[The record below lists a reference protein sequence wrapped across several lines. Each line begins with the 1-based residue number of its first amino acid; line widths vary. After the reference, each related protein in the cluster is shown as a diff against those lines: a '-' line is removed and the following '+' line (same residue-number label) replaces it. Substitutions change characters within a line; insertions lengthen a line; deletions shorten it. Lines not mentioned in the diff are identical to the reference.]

1 MSILKHST
9 SRIFIL
15 SVFILL
21 VNPLINRIQSQ
32 TNTDCLI
39 CHSDNTLTMQ
49 KSGKTISLYYDEKEF
64 AKSPHSEFNCIDCH
78 TGFDAGEIPHAKTIK
93 PVKCLKCH
101 NGSKAELYTKSVHGI
116 VKGGAQCTDCHGTHN
131 IVSLEALRTPEG
143 REHEGNTCGKCHT
156 DIVKHYF
163 ESDHGKALVKG
174 VKGAPF
180 CSDCHG
186 EHTIKSIANKESKV
200 SREHEAEVCL
210 KCHLD
215 NSDVRAIVSPSAEFI
230 KGYELSVHGQAMK
243 AGKLN
248 AATCSDCHGAHD
260 MKKGSDPTSFV
271 NKLKVAETCSKCHQ
285 KEGKIFN
292 ESSHGKAVTRGVLSS
307 ATCTDCHGEHT
318 ILPHDDP
325 KSPTSAVNISGKV
338 CTPCHESLKLSD
350 KFGIAGNRYASFK
363 DSYHGLAGKG
373 GDISVANCA
382 SCHGYHDVKSSADST
397 SKTHKSKLAETC
409 GSCHPGANE
418 NFTKGSVHIIAQS
431 KDEPILYFIA
441 TTYILLIISV
451 VGGMFVHNAADFF
464 RKGKRQLMARRGL
477 IPHHQ
482 VSHRLYLR
490 MCLSERIQHMSL
502 MISFILLV
510 ITGFMLKYPDAWWVV
525 PIRDISP
532 LIFEIRGLI
541 HRISAVVMVVASLY
555 HIYYILFVP
564 RGKQL
569 IKDLLPVRKD
579 IFDAIG
585 IVRYNFGLSQVKP
598 KLDRFS
604 YIEKSEYWALIWG
617 TLVMVLTGII
627 LWFDNTFMGLLTKL
641 GWDISRTI
649 HFYEAWLATLSIIV
663 WHLYFIIF
671 NPDVYPM
678 NLAWIKGTLTETE
691 MEEEHPLELE
701 RMRIEEQKTL
711 AEEKEETIFESINK

>member
-1 MSILKHST
+1 MVYSNF
-9 SRIFIL
+9 RFISFVL
-15 SVFILL
+15 LCIVASLSLSSSVFT
-21 VNPLINRIQSQ
+21 Q
-32 TNTDCLI
+32 TKEDCLA
-39 CHSDNTLTMQ
+39 CHSDKTLTMDKKG
-49 KSGKTISLYYDEKEF
+49 KSVSLWVDEKTLATTPHAEF
-64 AKSPHSEFNCIDCH
+64 DCVNCH
-78 TGFDAGEIPHAKTIK
+78 EGFDAGDIPHAKKIK
-93 PVKCLKCH
+93 PVNCLTCH
-101 NGSKAELYTKSVHGI
+101 NGDKVGLYTKSVHAKT
-116 VKGGAQCTDCHGTHN
+116 KGGAKCKDCHGTHN
-131 IVSLEALRTPEG
+131 IISLEKLRTPEG
-143 REHEGNTCGKCHT
+143 HKHEAETCGNCHK
-156 DIVKHYF
+156 DVVEHYLQ
-163 ESDHGKALVKG
+163 SDHGKALIAG
-174 VKGAPF
+174 IKGAPF

-186 EHTIKSIANKESKV
+186 EHTIKSIANKESLV

-215 NSDVRAIVSPSAEFI
+215 NPDVRAIVSPSAEFI
-230 KGYELSVHGQAMK
+230 KGYEMSVHGQALK
-243 AGKLN
+243 AGKMN

-260 MKKGSDPTSFV
+260 MKKGSDPTALVSQH
-271 NKLKVAETCSKCHQ
+271 NIGTTCGKCHT
-285 KEGKIFN
+285 EVEKIYT
-292 ESSHGKAVTRGVLSS
+292 ESSHGKALAKGNTAS
-307 ATCTDCHGEHT
+307 ASCTDCHGEHS

-325 KSPTSAVNISGKV
+325 KSPIAAINVSGKV
-338 CTPCHESLKLSD
+338 CTPCHESLKLTE
-350 KFGIAGNRYASFK
+350 KYGIASKRYSTFT

-373 GDISVANCA
+373 GDVTVANCA
-382 SCHGYHDVKSSADST
+382 SCHGYHDIKSSTDST

-418 NFTKGSVHIIAQS
+418 NFAKGSVHINVES

-441 TTYILLIISV
+441 TAYIILIISV
-451 VGGMFVHNAADFF
+451 VGGMFIHNIADFF

-490 MCLSERIQHMSL
+490 MSLSERIQHMSL
-502 MISFILLV
+502 MISFIVLV

-525 PIRDISP
+525 PIRDVSP
-532 LIFEIRGLI
+532 LVFEIRGLL
-541 HRISAVVMVVASLY
+541 HRIAAVVMVVASLY
-555 HIYYILFVP
+555 HIYYIFFVP

-569 IKDLLPVRKD
+569 IRDLLPVRKD
-579 IFDAIG
+579 ILDAIG
-585 IVRYNFGLSQVKP
+585 IVKYNFGFTQVKP
-598 KLDRFS
+598 QLDRFS

-617 TLVMVLTGII
+617 TAVMVVTGFI

-678 NLAWIKGTLTETE
+678 NLAWIKGTITETE

-701 RMRIEEQKTL
+701 RIKREEQKAI
-711 AEEKEETIFESINK
+711 AEVNEENIIENINK